1 MKEPSHVTTYTRQAS
16 VSLDRI
22 DAFAELPRDRQLD
35 ILTSLRG
42 RSVEDHLELAMFG
55 ILLPIVISVSLSFT
69 KIEPLEGPWW
79 VKSIIM
85 LALGLLLAVPVVT
98 IVGVPLIL
106 RDIKRKNALVWL
118 AAYEDELAR
127 RRGMSGRVARRWQ
140 KIH

>member
-1 MKEPSHVTTYTRQAS
+1 
-16 VSLDRI
+16 
-22 DAFAELPRDRQLD
+22 
-35 ILTSLRG
+35 
-42 RSVEDHLELAMFG
+42 MFG